1 VVNRG
6 DAFGAYHSDQDS
18 CFSPER
24 RKKQMVR
31 GLVDHWQIGKTVIG
45 TYVEL
50 HTAAWEMVEDSDRAR
65 PFNAVVR
72 LT

>member
-1 VVNRG
+1 MVNHG

-18 CFSPER
+18 CFSPEG

-45 TYVEL
+45 IYIEL
-50 HTAAWEMVEDSDRAR
+50 HTAA
-65 PFNAVVR
+65 
-72 LT
+72 